1 MLIFFYRSNLLY
13 PSPFLKINRLKD
25 MFGSLSEPY
34 NKEHWYEYMHT
45 SFFAVRRLALIMILV
60 YLPNYPFA

>member
-1 MLIFFYRSNLLY
+1 
-13 PSPFLKINRLKD
+13 